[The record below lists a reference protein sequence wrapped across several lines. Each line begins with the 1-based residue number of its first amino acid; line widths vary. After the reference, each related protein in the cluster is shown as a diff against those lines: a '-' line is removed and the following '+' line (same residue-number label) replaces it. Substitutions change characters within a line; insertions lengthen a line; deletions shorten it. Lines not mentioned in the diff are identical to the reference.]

1 MGDFDI
7 DMPDWNIQESF
18 RDTMAKKFKEL
29 EDEKIMKAQT
39 QSPNRQNFR
48 DLGGFRVFKV
58 NNGYVIQVGS
68 HEGYAPSDAYIC
80 KEASEI
86 GDLITAHIV
95 SATLE
100 K

>member
-7 DMPDWNIQESF
+7 DMPDWNIQESIKTSVTEEF
-18 RDTMAKKFKEL
+18 AKAI
-29 EDEKIMKAQT
+29 DRRIMKAQT
-39 QSPNRQNFR
+39 HSPNRQNFR
-48 DLGGFRVFKV
+48 DLGGFRVFKA
-58 NNGYVIQVGS
+58 NNGYVIQVGT
-68 HEGYAPSDAYIC
+68 HEGYMPSDAYIC

>member
-1 MGDFDI
+1 MGDFEI
-7 DMPDWNIQESF
+7 DMPDWDTQESF
-18 RDTMAKKFKEL
+18 RDTIVKKFKEL

-39 QSPNRQNFR
+39 HSPNRQNFR